1 MKTTSRNQAFGLL
14 FLTFFLWGS
23 VYVGGKFAAGY
34 MSPLMVACLRCT
46 TAMIPLSILARK
58 HFGTKID
65 REDWKYF
72 FIMEFL
78 GYFATITLI
87 QLGIALTGA
96 STAALINALS
106 PASIMI
112 MASLILK
119 EKIRL
124 TKWLCL
130 ILALT
135 GTFVITRGANG
146 QSEMAGVILV
156 LFSLF
161 TWGTASV
168 YMRRLGKKY
177 PPILVTTYGMAI
189 SLIFH
194 FPVGIYTLVKDGI
207 RLEPIA
213 ILAILY
219 LGFAGSGV
227 AQYTWAKCLSVLP
240 ASTCSLF
247 YPLQA
252 AFSALLGGIF
262 LGETF
267 SPTFFLGMILIT
279 ADVAI
284 STWETRRQ
292 SG

>member
-1 MKTTSRNQAFGLL
+1 MKTTSKNQAFGLL

-46 TAMIPLSILARK
+46 TAMIPLSFMARK

-72 FIMEFL
+72 FVIGFM
-78 GYFATITLI
+78 GYFSTITLI
-87 QLGIALTGA
+87 QLGIALTGP

-106 PASIMI
+106 PASIML
-112 MASLILK
+112 MAALILK
-119 EKIRL
+119 EKISKV
-124 TKWLCL
+124 KWLCL
-130 ILALT
+130 ALALA
-135 GTFVITRGANG
+135 GTFVVTSGTQG
-146 QSEMAGVILV
+146 KSEMLGVVLV
-156 LFSLF
+156 LISLF
-161 TWGTASV
+161 TWGIASV
-168 YMRRLGKKY
+168 FMRRMGGKY

-194 FPVGIYTLVKDGI
+194 LPVGAWSLVRDGI
-207 RLEPIA
+207 RLEPIT
-213 ILAILY
+213 IIAILY

-247 YPLQA
+247 YPLQPT
-252 AFSALLGGIF
+252 FSAILGAIF
-262 LGETF
+262 LKETF
-267 SPTFFLGMILIT
+267 APTFFLGMILIS
-279 ADVAI
+279 ADVAL
-284 STWETRRQ
+284 STWETKRQ
-292 SG
+292 S